1 MASAAGPAPRVRPA
15 TADDAGAVARLL
27 AQLGY
32 PCAREEAA
40 ERIAVIAADPRQHL
54 LLAEHDGAACGLV
67 SLHLL
72 YSLAHGAELA
82 RITALV
88 VAPEHCR
95 RGIGRQLL
103 REVEQLSRRRR
114 VHRIEVASN
123 AQRTGAHAFYRD
135 CGYADGSLRFVKM
148 LGD

>member
-1 MASAAGPAPRVRPA
+1 MASVAGPAPRVRPA
-15 TADDAGAVARLL
+15 AAGDSETVARLL
-27 AQLGY
+27 ALLGY
-32 PCAREEAA
+32 PCAHDEAA

-54 LLAEHDGAACGLV
+54 LLAERDGAACGLI
-67 SLHLL
+67 SLHIL

-95 RGIGRQLL
+95 RGIGRLLL
-103 REVEQLSRRRR
+103 REAEQLSRRRH
-114 VHRIEVASN
+114 VHRIEVTSN